1 VRRPLL
7 VCMIV
12 GYILPMLALSS
23 CSFSVAQPTSPQREV
38 AKDVSGSF
46 DVSVEN
52 TSGGITNTPALKLR
66 VPVERLLAIPETD
79 SVRGLGLTFFTDAGV
94 KVECGLI
101 FGGIPLG
108 MPSTLLEQVPGFLRD
123 KEADA
128 RSAGFPDL
136 NCLQQSRWVTHCSIP
151 RRKEHFAKST
161 EIMIMSFSR
170 QGELPPYVRASIY
183 VGLEQHMDCRYPRSE
198 VASLDQFES
207 RVMAELNSWNK
218 R

>member
-1 VRRPLL
+1 VKRSLL
-7 VCMIV
+7 GSIIV
-12 GYILPMLALSS
+12 GCILPMLALTS
-23 CSFSVAQPTSPQREV
+23 CRFSVTQPTSSQREL
-38 AKDVSGSF
+38 AKEVSGTI

-52 TSGGITNTPALKLR
+52 TSGGITNTPALKLK

-108 MPSTLLEQVPGFLRD
+108 IPSTVLEQVPGFLRD

-128 RSAGFPDL
+128 RNAGFPDL
-136 NCLQQSRWVTHCSIP
+136 NCLQRSRWVTHCSIP
-151 RRKEHFAKST
+151 RRKEHFTKST

-207 RVMAELNSWNK
+207 RVITELNSWNK